1 MTLNYLSRYSLRASR
16 LSEGFTLSDYVP
28 IGKDLSL
35 VSCVLYF
42 LFLMELK
49 DLTFHMKASPSEL
62 AVIQMALKEFIPED
76 STMHSDYHWH
86 AKQLLESNSK
96 LFDLA
101 WKHWFDAP

>member
-1 MTLNYLSRYSLRASR
+1 
-16 LSEGFTLSDYVP
+16 
-28 IGKDLSL
+28 
-35 VSCVLYF
+35 
-42 LFLMELK
+42 
-49 DLTFHMKASPSEL
+49 MKASPSEL
-62 AVIQMALKEFIPED
+62 AIIQMALKEFIPED